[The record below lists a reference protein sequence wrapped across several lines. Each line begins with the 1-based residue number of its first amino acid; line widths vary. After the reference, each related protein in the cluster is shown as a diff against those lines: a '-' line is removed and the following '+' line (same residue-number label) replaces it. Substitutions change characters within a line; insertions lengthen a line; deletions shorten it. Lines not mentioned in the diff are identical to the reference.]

1 MEKFTY
7 FIASLRWQDIADIV
21 INSYILFRF
30 YILFR
35 ETYVFRVLIGMT
47 VLWFFQRLAVSLGLV
62 VTSWVIQGIVAL
74 AAFIIIVIFRNEIR
88 SVLQA
93 KNLKTILWGISTK
106 TAITPV
112 EIVSSAVFEMAK
124 KKCGALIVFQ
134 GKEDL
139 SEILK
144 SGIPWNGSLTKEMIM
159 SIFWPDNPVHDG
171 AALIQGDQVVE
182 VGSILPL
189 SRREDLPSYYGTR
202 HRAALGLAE
211 STDAIVLIVSEERG
225 DVLLAIGSRLTVVTH
240 KRDLERLLYKHLI
253 GVKKKDK
260 YVKRERFEIITA
272 ALFSIVFISGV
283 WFSVSRGLDT
293 LINLEIPVE
302 YMNRQPGMEIV
313 NTSVNKVNLEL
324 SGSGALVKSIRPEQ
338 IQIKLDLSKA
348 VVGDNSFTITPDHI
362 SIPPGIIIKNVIP
375 QEVDVDLDIT
385 VKKEVPVQVDWVGR
399 LPDNVFLSEVKIE
412 PPTVIVLGG
421 RRIIE
426 NLATIYTV
434 KVSVD
439 KLKKSGTLT
448 ANLAL
453 NPASL
458 KIAPQSKDKITI
470 RYKTE
475 ERLFDNNF

>member
-1 MEKFTY
+1 MEKLAY

-106 TAITPV
+106 SAVTPV
-112 EIVSSAVFEMAK
+112 EIISATVFEMAE
-124 KKCGALIVFQ
+124 KKCGALMVFQ
-134 GKEDL
+134 GKEDIT
-139 SEILK
+139 EIVQ
-144 SGIPWNGSLTKEMIM
+144 SGIPWNGSLSKEMIV

-171 AALIQGDQVVE
+171 AALIQGDQIVE
-182 VGSILPL
+182 VGAILPL
-189 SRREDLPSYYGTR
+189 SRRDDLPSYYGTR

-225 DVLLAIGSRLTVVTH
+225 DVLLAIGSRLIIVKR

-260 YVKRERFEIITA
+260 YVKRERFEIVTA
-272 ALFSIVFISGV
+272 VLFSIVFISGV

-293 LINLEIPVE
+293 LVILEIPVE
-302 YMNRQPGMEIV
+302 YMNRKPGMEIV

-338 IQIKLDLSKA
+338 VQVKLDLSKA
-348 VVGDNSFTITPDHI
+348 VVGGNSFTITPDDI
-362 SIPPGIIIKNVIP
+362 SIPPGIIIKNVLP
-375 QEVDVDLDIT
+375 QEVAVDLDVT
-385 VKKEVPVQVDWVGR
+385 VKKELPVQVDWVGK
-399 LPDNVFLSEVKIE
+399 LPENAFLSEISIE
-412 PPTVIVLGG
+412 PPTVKVIGG
-421 RRIIE
+421 KRVIE
-426 NLATIYTV
+426 NIATVYTV
-434 KVSVD
+434 KVSAD
-439 KLKKSGTLT
+439 NLKKSGTLT
-448 ANLAL
+448 ATLAL

-458 KIAPQSKDKITI
+458 KIAPESKDKITI

-475 ERLFDNNF
+475 ERVFGNNF

>member
-1 MEKFTY
+1 MEKLIY
-7 FIASLRWQDIADIV
+7 FIASLRWQDIADII

-106 TAITPV
+106 SAVTPV
-112 EIVSSAVFEMAK
+112 EIISATVFEMAE

-139 SEILK
+139 TEIVQ
-144 SGIPWNGSLTKEMIM
+144 SGVPWNGSLSKEMIV
-159 SIFWPDNPVHDG
+159 SIFFPDNPVHDG
-171 AALIQGDQVVE
+171 AALVQGDQIVE
-182 VGSILPL
+182 VGAILPL
-189 SRREDLPSYYGTR
+189 SRRDDLPSYYGTR

-211 STDAIVLIVSEERG
+211 STDAIVVVVSEERG
-225 DVLLAIGSRLTVVTH
+225 DVLLAIGSRLMVVKR
-240 KRDLERLLYKHLI
+240 KRDLDQLLYKHLI

-293 LINLEIPVE
+293 MVNLEIPVE
-302 YMNRQPGMEIV
+302 YMSRAPGMEIV
-313 NTSVNKVNLEL
+313 RTSVNKVNLEL
-324 SGSGALVKSIRPEQ
+324 SGSGALVKSVRPEQ
-338 IQIKLDLSKA
+338 VQVKLDLSKA
-348 VVGDNSFTITPDHI
+348 VVGNNSFTITSEDI
-362 SIPPGIIIKNVIP
+362 SMPPGIIIKNVLP
-375 QEVDVDLDIT
+375 QEVDVELDVT
-385 VKKEVPVQVDWVGR
+385 VKKELPVQVDWVGK
-399 LPDNVFLSEVKIE
+399 LPENTFLSEIIIE
-412 PPTVIVLGG
+412 PQTVKVIGG
-421 RRIIE
+421 KRVIE
-426 NLATIYTV
+426 NITTVYTE

-439 KLKKSGTLT
+439 TLKKTGTIT

-458 KIAPQSKDKITI
+458 KIAPESKDKITV

-475 ERLFDNNF
+475 ERVFGNNF